1 MTIPFRLI
9 IHIPLDE
16 LNFEGELFRSLK
28 KIFHRRAYNSNRKVK
43 SRAQSVARVRA
54 CDDIRSKVLP

>member
-28 KIFHRRAYNSNRKVK
+28 KN
-43 SRAQSVARVRA
+43 
-54 CDDIRSKVLP
+54 